1 MDTKIVS
8 NCDLVLQG
16 NSVSGFKLNSLISDS
31 IEMKCLQDLSVPAG
45 LFLINRSRIISDYA
59 DFMQKGDVIDDAV
72 YDKLVSS
79 AEYISS
85 TTSSKKRRPSAL
97 ASLRQKK
104 HAENYNT
111 LQLLWLNGETD
122 KFGNLSLQ

>member
-85 TTSSKKRRPSAL
+85 TTSSKKKKTKRTSKSAAKKTRRKL
-97 ASLRQKK
+97 
-104 HAENYNT
+104 
-111 LQLLWLNGETD
+111 
-122 KFGNLSLQ
+122 